1 VKTVSRAEKVVYCVF
16 RLRQYFA
23 RKKSMLQMDCLS
35 GLREKKKCMKCSEV
49 NQVKL
54 DSSSKSKNQISINK
68 KNCLVAYTTEP
79 NPVSKGIIRRENT
92 TLLLW
97 HDCTLIQSKRNK
109 YIEELIRSIFLRR
122 V

>member
-1 VKTVSRAEKVVYCVF
+1 
-16 RLRQYFA
+16 
-23 RKKSMLQMDCLS
+23 MLQMNSLS
-35 GLREKKKCMKCSEV
+35 GCERKRECSEV

-54 DSSSKSKNQISINK
+54 DSSSKRKNQISINK

-79 NPVSKGIIRRENT
+79 NPVSKGIIRRRENT

-97 HDCTLIQSKRNK
+97 HDCTLIQSKRIK

>member
-68 KNCLVAYTTEP
+68 KNCLV
-79 NPVSKGIIRRENT
+79 SKGIIRRENT